1 MAPPARWS
9 TTPYSVA
16 AADAIERELGV
27 SRATASILVRR
38 GYETPEAAGRF
49 LAAGERHDPFAF
61 AGMRETCEEILA
73 AVDAGSPIVVH
84 GDYDVDGVCS
94 TAILVRALRGLGAQP
109 RWHIPSRADGYGLSI
124 ATVERLAAAGTE
136 LLITADCA
144 IASPDEV
151 DAALALGMSVIV
163 TDHHRPGERLPA
175 CPIVHPGVSGY
186 PFEDLCAAGVAYKL
200 AEALYAVAGADA
212 APLADDMDL
221 VALATVADVVALRG
235 ENRRL
240 VREGLRA
247 LSRTRKPGLQALMK
261 VASVDPAAV
270 EEGDIGFRLSPRLNA
285 AGRLGSA
292 DAALELLLTE
302 DEGRAAEVADELDIL
317 NRERRDTE
325 TRIVFEAEAARAEHP
340 EAPAYV
346 LAGEGWH
353 PGVIGIVASRMVER
367 YHRPC
372 VIIGLDGD
380 TGRGSGRSISAFD
393 LHAGLAACSGELR
406 RFGGHRV
413 AAGLE
418 IDRARVDEFRRCF
431 TEYAAS
437 VLSPADLVPEERVD
451 AVVPGD
457 ATGIALAEEL
467 ERLRPFGQGNPRPT
481 LLVPAARVADV
492 RPMGQEEQHTRF
504 TLVSGAGRARTVAF
518 RRAARTLPS
527 SPDERVD
534 AAVRLELNEWNGA
547 VEPRLVLRALCP
559 TEPGT
564 VEVVHAAGTGQP
576 PPGSRRVIDRRGS
589 GVAGV
594 LGDLV
599 SSGEPVLVV
608 CADAE
613 RRRAALE
620 LLADGGTVAATSW
633 DDLLADPSVAQ
644 PYEQVVVLDP
654 PATPHDVES
663 LATLPGG
670 GFAYTAWGPAEAEFA
685 LAIARQTLAPRDD
698 LVVLYR
704 ALRAAGPLSGAA
716 LEAVLLTGGRGPAQ
730 AARLLQ
736 ILDEIGVVE
745 LERGAAEPGVRVV
758 ESRRADLE
766 ASPTYR
772 AGRERLAAAE
782 RWLGDAAAR
791 AA

>member
-163 TDHHRPGERLPA
+163 TDHHRPGDRLPA

-240 VREGLRA
+240 VREGLGA

-380 TGRGSGRSISAFD
+380 SGRGSGRSISAFD

-418 IDRARVDEFRRCF
+418 I
-431 TEYAAS
+431 
-437 VLSPADLVPEERVD
+437 
-451 AVVPGD
+451 
-457 ATGIALAEEL
+457 
-467 ERLRPFGQGNPRPT
+467 
-481 LLVPAARVADV
+481 
-492 RPMGQEEQHTRF
+492 
-504 TLVSGAGRARTVAF
+504 
-518 RRAARTLPS
+518 
-527 SPDERVD
+527 
-534 AAVRLELNEWNGA
+534 
-547 VEPRLVLRALCP
+547 
-559 TEPGT
+559 
-564 VEVVHAAGTGQP
+564 
-576 PPGSRRVIDRRGS
+576 
-589 GVAGV
+589 
-594 LGDLV
+594 
-599 SSGEPVLVV
+599 
-608 CADAE
+608 
-613 RRRAALE
+613 
-620 LLADGGTVAATSW
+620 
-633 DDLLADPSVAQ
+633 
-644 PYEQVVVLDP
+644 
-654 PATPHDVES
+654 
-663 LATLPGG
+663 
-670 GFAYTAWGPAEAEFA
+670 
-685 LAIARQTLAPRDD
+685 
-698 LVVLYR
+698 
-704 ALRAAGPLSGAA
+704 
-716 LEAVLLTGGRGPAQ
+716 
-730 AARLLQ
+730 
-736 ILDEIGVVE
+736 
-745 LERGAAEPGVRVV
+745 
-758 ESRRADLE
+758 
-766 ASPTYR
+766 
-772 AGRERLAAAE
+772 
-782 RWLGDAAAR
+782 
-791 AA
+791 